1 MKKLFRGFVLLVA
14 VLVIQLTFL
23 PANEAYANENPLTF
37 SKLNVQIMPEFINPE
52 EWDYTIPS
60 LLVGYHGSIV
70 NETEEPYDGEII
82 FKLPTN
88 LPQFQIGY
96 LAQEVDEQ
104 QHLPIDFTINEEEQ
118 YISLTPQEPIAPNA
132 TFDFI
137 IEHFSASIEGG
148 VERDFTFK
156 YVTDAGVTDFNVAIY
171 APFRAENF
179 QVEQE
184 ATLVSDSFGGEVYVY
199 EMGEVNQGE
208 TIAFDVSYTKDSNV
222 TTLEAFND
230 MQGGMP
236 DDDIHAGLNEGGQAQ
251 GGNNSFISTEDAVL
265 ISLTII
271 IVGAFI
277 FVIVRKK
284 KNGDVVSKEASAK
297 PKKIINKEEE
307 IKKLRKMLAEGKI
320 DEKTYKEKRSK
331 LG

>member
-14 VLVIQLTFL
+14 VLIMQLTFL
-23 PANEAYANENPLTF
+23 PPNEAYASENPLTI
-37 SKLNVQIMPEFINPE
+37 SNLNVQVMPEFINPD
-52 EWDYTIPS
+52 EWDYTVPS
-60 LLVGYHGSIV
+60 LLVGYHVSIV

-82 FKLPTN
+82 FKLPIN
-88 LPQFQIGY
+88 LPQFQLGY
-96 LAQEVDEQ
+96 VAQEVGEQHIPVDINVNDEG
-104 QHLPIDFTINEEEQ
+104 Q
-118 YISLTPQEPIAPNA
+118 YIALTPQEPIAPNE
-132 TFDFI
+132 TIDLI

-148 VERDFTFK
+148 GERAFSFEYSSD
-156 YVTDAGVTDFNVAIY
+156 VNIADFNVAIY

-179 QVEQE
+179 QVDLEPSLI
-184 ATLVSDSFGGEVYVY
+184 ADSFGGEVYIY
-199 EMGEVNQGE
+199 EMEEFNQGE
-208 TIAFDVSYTKDSNV
+208 AIVFEVSYSKDSNV

-230 MQGGMP
+230 MQGMP

-265 ISLTII
+265 ISLTVI

-277 FVIVRKK
+277 FVIIRKK
-284 KNGDVVSKEASAK
+284 KNGEVASKEAGAK
-297 PKKIINKEEE
+297 PKKIVNKEEE